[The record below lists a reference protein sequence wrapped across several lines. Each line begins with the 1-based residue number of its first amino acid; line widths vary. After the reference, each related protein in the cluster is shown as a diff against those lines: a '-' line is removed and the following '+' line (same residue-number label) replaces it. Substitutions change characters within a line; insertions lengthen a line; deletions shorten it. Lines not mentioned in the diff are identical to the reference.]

1 MPAKPAVIAL
11 ALLCL
16 CGRAPAGVL
25 SATDAQRLR
34 DYEQRV
40 IPADRETPS
49 LRDLATRVEAL
60 IALAESAGA
69 AFGGGAAVDVHPMV
83 RDFPAGGGRALEMMV
98 GSLRTIDDPRAFSPA
113 EWIAMLAEV
122 KAEIAERL
130 DYDAAVLKAYQRTLA
145 PGAPSLEQSLIRYDE
160 RPDAAAH
167 WSRFQ
172 QTRARSPGF

>member
-1 MPAKPAVIAL
+1 VPAKPAVVAL
-11 ALLCL
+11 ALICL
-16 CGRAPAGVL
+16 GGPALAGVL
-25 SATDAQRLR
+25 SATDAKSLR
-34 DYEQRV
+34 DYEERV

-69 AFGGGAAVDVHPMV
+69 AGGGSPLDVQPVV
-83 RDFPAGGGRALEMMV
+83 RDFPAIGGRALEMMV
-98 GSLRTIDDPRAFSPA
+98 ASLRAIDDPHVFSSR
-113 EWIAMLAEV
+113 EWIAMLAEA

-130 DYDAAVLKAYQRTLA
+130 DYDAAVLKAYQRSLA

-167 WSRFQ
+167 WNRFQ